1 MAERSHR
8 FLSRQF
14 GRSVWAAGVHTEQEE
29 EEEEEVEVGG
39 GTAGEQVSLGALD
52 VSESSQTG
60 YSHKKK
66 RHLSTL
72 SGILSGYS

>member
-29 EEEEEVEVGG
+29 EEEVEVEVGG

-60 YSHKKK
+60 CSHKKK